1 VISGRMLGLA
11 SILFVISSSPIGAR
25 QPQVATNAA
34 ANTTPA
40 VQYRTTINRYCVTCH
55 NDKLKTAG
63 LSLEKIDVENPPVGA
78 EIWEKVIRKLRSN
91 AMPPPGRP
99 QPEKA
104 FYDNFPAY
112 LETSIDRAAFAKLNP
127 GRPAVHR
134 LNRAE
139 YANSIRDL
147 LSVDIDPESLLP
159 SDDTGYGFDNIGDVL
174 SVSPTLLE
182 KYFNAARKV
191 SRLAIGDPAMRP
203 VDEVFELPGD
213 LIQTDRM
220 SEDLPL
226 RSRGGTAIRYHFP
239 ADGEYIIKVRLLRD
253 GGATNGDGGTI
264 RGVALKRQLD
274 IRLDK
279 ERLKLFSVG
288 GEHFGKSGDD
298 GDEYEGGD
306 PKQVEYETRGAD
318 ANLEVR
324 VPAKAGSHVV
334 GVAFLMA
341 ADTAPEGVIRGRSRR
356 GGKNAEPALKSIT
369 IRGPFNAKSLGE
381 TPSRQKIFICR
392 PGEAASG
399 NGAIKLASLNTSTAA
414 DSCARNI
421 LSSLA
426 HRAYRRPVTENDL
439 RHLLKFYKTGE
450 SQGGFEVG
458 IRMALERLLVGPEF
472 LFRMEKDPPNA
483 APGTVFRISDLELAS
498 RLSFFLWSSIPD
510 DELLGLAERGRLKNP
525 VVLDQ
530 QVRRM
535 LRDARSKALAT
546 NFAGQWLQIRKLSEI
561 QPDISEFPDYDIN
574 LKEAF
579 AEETE
584 LFLQSLLQENRPL
597 MDLLDANYTFLNERL
612 ARHYDIRNVYGSSF
626 RRVTLADENRRG
638 LLGQGSVLMLTS
650 YPNRT
655 SVVLRGVWLLTNI
668 LASPPPAPPP
678 NVPPFKERG
687 DDGTIKS
694 VRESME
700 DHRANPAC
708 AACHMRMDPLGFAL
722 ENFNAIGQWRTR
734 EGTANTPIDNS
745 GQLPDGTQFKGP
757 VELRRVLM
765 SKPDLFATSVIE
777 KLLTY
782 ALGRGVEYY
791 DEPVVR
797 KIRRE
802 TAPEY
807 RWAALVQAIVK
818 SQPFQMTRTREP

>member
-1 VISGRMLGLA
+1 LAGISFA
-11 SILFVISSSPIGAR
+11 ISSSLIAAR
-25 QPQVATNAA
+25 QPQAATNAA

-63 LSLEKIDVENPPVGA
+63 LSLEKIDVENPPGGA

-91 AMPPPGRP
+91 AMPLPGMPR
-99 QPEKA
+99 PEKA
-104 FYDNFPAY
+104 FYDDFPAY
-112 LETSIDRAAFAKLNP
+112 LETSIDRAAFARLNP
-127 GRPAVHR
+127 GRPAAHR

-139 YANSIRDL
+139 YVNSIRDL
-147 LSVDIDPESLLP
+147 LSVEIDPESLLP

-174 SVSPTLLE
+174 SISPTLLE
-182 KYFNAARKV
+182 KYFTAARKV

-203 VDEVFELPGD
+203 VDEVFELPED
-213 LIQTDRM
+213 LIQAERM

-239 ADGEYIIKVRLLRD
+239 ADGDYIIKVRLLRD
-253 GGATNGDGGTI
+253 GGPTNGDGGTI
-264 RGVALKRQLD
+264 RGVALKRQFD

-288 GEHFGKSGDD
+288 GEHFGKSGDE
-298 GDEYEGGD
+298 GDEYDRGD
-306 PKQVEYETRGAD
+306 PRQVEYETRGAD

-324 VPAKAGSHVV
+324 VPVKAGPHVV
-334 GVAFLMA
+334 GVAFVIA
-341 ADTAPEGVIRGRSRR
+341 ADTAPEGVIRGRLRR
-356 GGKNAEPALKSIT
+356 GGKNAEPAVKSIT

-392 PGEAASG
+392 PGEAGSG
-399 NGAIKLASLNTSTAA
+399 NAAIKLASLNPGTDA
-414 DSCARNI
+414 DSCAQKL

-439 RHLLKFYKTGE
+439 QHLLKFYKTGE
-450 SQGGFEVG
+450 RQGGFEVG

-472 LFRMEKDPPNA
+472 LFRTEKDPPNA

-510 DELLGLAERGRLKNP
+510 DELLGLAERGRLKDP

-535 LRDARSKALAT
+535 LQDPRSQALAT
-546 NFAGQWLQIRKLSEI
+546 NFAGQWLQTRKLSEI

-579 AEETE
+579 AQETE
-584 LFLQSLLQENRPL
+584 LFLQSMLEENHPL

-612 ARHYDIRNVYGSSF
+612 ARHYGIPNVYGSSF

-668 LASPPPAPPP
+668 LASPPPPPPP
-678 NVPPFKERG
+678 NAPPLKDRG
-687 DDGTIKS
+687 DDGRIKP

-700 DHRANPAC
+700 EHRANPAC

-722 ENFNAIGQWRTR
+722 ENFNAIGQWRTT

-745 GQLPDGTQFKGP
+745 GQLPEGTKFKGP

-765 SKPDLFATSVIE
+765 SKPDQFATSVIE

-807 RWAALVQAIVK
+807 RWPALVQAIVK
-818 SQPFQMTRTREP
+818 SEPFQMTRTREP

>member
-1 VISGRMLGLA
+1 MLGLA
-11 SILFVISSSPIGAR
+11 GILFAVSSSPMGAGR
-25 QPQVATNAA
+25 PQVRNNTS
-34 ANTTPA
+34 ANPAPA
-40 VQYRTTINRYCVTCH
+40 VQYRTTLNRYCVTCH

-63 LSLEKIDVENPPVGA
+63 LSLEKIDVENPPAGA
-78 EIWEKVIRKLRSN
+78 EIWEKVIRKVRSN

-104 FYDNFPAY
+104 FYDDFPAY
-112 LETSIDRAAFAKLNP
+112 LESSIDRAAFAKLNP
-127 GRPAVHR
+127 GRPVAHR

-139 YANSIRDL
+139 YVNSVRDF
-147 LSVDIDPESLLP
+147 LSVEIDPEALP

-182 KYFNAARKV
+182 KYFSAARKV
-191 SRLAIGDPAMRP
+191 SRLAVGDPAMRP
-203 VDEVFELPGD
+203 VDEVFELPED
-213 LIQTDRM
+213 LIQTERM

-226 RSRGGTAIRYHFP
+226 RSRGGTVIRYHFP
-239 ADGEYIIKVRLLRD
+239 ADGDYIIKVRLLRD
-253 GGATNGDGGTI
+253 GGPTNGDGGTI

-279 ERLKLFSVG
+279 ERLKLFVVG
-288 GEHFGKSGDD
+288 GEQFGKSGGDD
-298 GDEYEGGD
+298 DEYGGGD

-324 VPAKAGSHVV
+324 VPVTAGPHLV
-334 GVAFLMA
+334 GVAFQTA
-341 ADTAPEGVIRGRSRR
+341 ADTEPEGVIRGRPRR
-356 GGKNAEPALKSIT
+356 GGKNAEPGVKRIT

-381 TPSRQKIFICR
+381 TPSRKKIFICR
-392 PGEAASG
+392 PAEAGSSEG
-399 NGAIKLASLNTSTAA
+399 IKLASLNSSTDA

-426 HRAYRRPVTENDL
+426 HRAYRRPVSENDL
-439 RHLLKFYKTGE
+439 QHLLKFYETGKG
-450 SQGGFEVG
+450 QGGFEVG

-472 LFRMEKDPPNA
+472 LFRIENDPPNA

-510 DELLGLAERGRLKNP
+510 DELLGLAERGRLKDP
-525 VVLDQ
+525 AVLDQ

-535 LRDARSKALAT
+535 LRDPRSKTLAT
-546 NFAGQWLQIRKLSEI
+546 NFAGQWLQIRKLSET

-584 LFLQSLLQENRPL
+584 LFLQSLLEENHPL
-597 MDLLDANYTFLNERL
+597 MDLLDADYTFLNERL
-612 ARHYDIRNVYGSSF
+612 ARHYGVPNVYGSSF
-626 RRVTLADENRRG
+626 RRVTLKDENRRG
-638 LLGQGSVLMLTS
+638 LLGHGSVLMLTS

-668 LASPPPAPPP
+668 LASPPPPPPP
-678 NVPPFKERG
+678 NVPAFKERG
-687 DDGTIKS
+687 DDGTIKT

-700 DHRANPAC
+700 EHRANPAC

-722 ENFNAIGQWRTR
+722 ENFNAIGQWRTT

-745 GQLPDGTQFKGP
+745 GELPDGTKFNGP

-765 SKPDLFATSVIE
+765 SKPDQFATSVIE

-802 TAPEY
+802 TAPEH

-818 SQPFQMTRTREP
+818 SEPFQMARTREP